1 MVSKD
6 QSEKMGEEKHCFV
19 KECRSYI
26 SENKRAKT
34 QTMVILKS
42 FQPVPPFRSGP
53 SPGNLQRSSGGRV
66 NSWIMGRSTKKG
78 RGIFT
83 KENVLKRQ
91 MYPNVPKMY
100 PYG

>member
-6 QSEKMGEEKHCFV
+6 QSEEMGEEKHCFV

-42 FQPVPPFRSGP
+42 FQPAPPFRSGP
-53 SPGNLQRSSGGRV
+53 SPGNLQSSGGK
-66 NSWIMGRSTKKG
+66 SKFLDHGKKYKKG
-78 RGIFT
+78 
-83 KENVLKRQ
+83 
-91 MYPNVPKMY
+91 
-100 PYG
+100 